1 MAFNHRGGGP
11 QRQGVPMRYLSTF
24 AASLLFATAAQA
36 HSGSESAS
44 GAAHATLH
52 AIGGPDHLLAWLGVG
67 LLGVA
72 LALVPLFAKNLAR
85 SFGPRKTAVSSRR
98 PTRTR

>member
-1 MAFNHRGGGP
+1 
-11 QRQGVPMRYLSTF
+11 MRFLTTF
-24 AASLLFATAAQA
+24 AAILLFATAAQA
-36 HSGSESAS
+36 HSGTDGAA

-72 LALVPLFAKNLAR
+72 LALVVLLAKNLAR
-85 SFGPRKTAVSSRR
+85 SFAPRKTAVSSRR

>member
-52 AIGGPDHLLAWLGVG
+52 AIGGPDHLLAWLGV
-67 LLGVA
+67 A

-85 SFGPRKTAVSSRR
+85 SFGPRMTAASSRR